1 MISASLILRQP
12 EASLET
18 FEMSRSKTP
27 LSDRFGPDAADV
39 ELGADAPSV
48 HRQLAAR
55 GSVRKFRPDAVP
67 YSALRRLCALAL
79 CSPTKSDLQQR
90 DIIIIDA
97 PSLKSGIAA
106 LLTDGP
112 LGQKWLADVPNLL
125 IFCGNNRRQRRI
137 HTLRDRPFANDHLD
151 AFFNAAVDA
160 GIALSAFVI
169 AAEAEGLGVC
179 PVSAVRN
186 HSETL
191 SRLLKL
197 PDHVF
202 PVAGLAV
209 GYPAEA
215 PPRSMR
221 LPLSVTVHR
230 NAYREDGLDAAIETY
245 DRRRAAAQPYA
256 AQRYVRE
263 FGLTDNYGWSED
275 KARQYAR
282 PERADFGA
290 YVKRIGFKLD

>member
-1 MISASLILRQP
+1 
-12 EASLET
+12 
-18 FEMSRSKTP
+18 MSHSKTP
-27 LSDRFGPDAADV
+27 LVDRFGPDATEV
-39 ELGADAPSV
+39 ELEHDAPSL

-55 GSVRKFRPDAVP
+55 GSVRKFRDEAVP
-67 YSALRRLCALAL
+67 SPILQRLCALAL
-79 CSPTKSDLQQR
+79 CAPTKSDLQQR
-90 DIIIIDA
+90 DIIIVDA
-97 PSLKSGIAA
+97 PSLKSQIAA

-112 LGQKWLADVPNLL
+112 LGQKWIADAPGLL
-125 IFCGNNRRQRRI
+125 VFCGNNRRQRLI
-137 HTLRDRPFANDHLD
+137 HSLRDRPFVNDHLD

-179 PVSAVRN
+179 PISAIRNRAAAVSQ
-186 HSETL
+186 
-191 SRLLKL
+191 LLKL
-197 PDHVF
+197 PEHVF

-215 PPRSMR
+215 PKISMR

-230 NAYREDGLDAAIETY
+230 NEFAEDGLDEAIAAY
-245 DRRRAAAQPYA
+245 DRRREAAQPYA
-256 AQRYVRE
+256 TQRGVEE
-263 FGLTDNYGWSED
+263 FGRANTYGWSED

-282 PERADFGA
+282 PERADFGD

>member
-1 MISASLILRQP
+1 
-12 EASLET
+12 
-18 FEMSRSKTP
+18 MSNFRSP
-27 LSDRFGPDAADV
+27 FSDRFGPDAADI
-39 ELGADAPSV
+39 EFGSDAPSI

-55 GSVRKFRPDAVP
+55 GSVRKFRSDIVP
-67 YSALRRLCALAL
+67 YSTLRRLCALAL
-79 CSPTKSDLQQR
+79 CAPTKSDLQQR
-90 DIIIIDA
+90 DIVIIDA
-97 PSLKSGIAA
+97 PALKSQIAA

-112 LGQKWLADVPNLL
+112 RGQKWLAEVPNLL

-137 HTLRDRPFANDHLD
+137 HTLRDRYFANDHLD

-160 GIALSAFVI
+160 AIALSAFVI

-186 HSETL
+186 HSEAL
-191 SRLLKL
+191 SRLLEL

-209 GYPAEA
+209 GYPAET
-215 PPRSMR
+215 PQLSMR

-230 NAYREDGLDAAIETY
+230 NSFLEDGLDAAIEGY

-263 FGLTDNYGWSED
+263 FGLAESYGWSED

-290 YVKRIGFKLD
+290 YVRRIGFRLD

>member
-1 MISASLILRQP
+1 MAN
-12 EASLET
+12 
-18 FEMSRSKTP
+18 SRTP
-27 LSDRFGPDAADV
+27 LVDRFGPDAADV
-39 ELGADAPSV
+39 EFGGDAPSV
-48 HRQLAAR
+48 FGQLAAR
-55 GSVRKFRPDAVP
+55 GSVRKFRSEAVP
-67 YSALRRLCALAL
+67 YPTLRRLCALAL
-79 CSPTKSDLQQR
+79 CAPTKSDLQQR
-90 DIIIIDA
+90 DIVIVDA
-97 PSLKSGIAA
+97 PPLKSQIGA

-112 LGQKWLADVPNLL
+112 LGQKWIADVPSLL

-137 HTLRDRPFANDHLD
+137 HALRDRPFVNDHLD

-179 PVSAVRN
+179 PISAVRN
-186 HSETL
+186 HSATL
-191 SRLLKL
+191 SQVLKL

-209 GYPAEA
+209 GYPAET
-215 PPRSMR
+215 PKVSMR

-230 NAYREDGLDAAIETY
+230 NAFQEDSLDDTIEAY
-245 DRRRAAAQPYA
+245 DRRREAAQPYV

-263 FGLTDNYGWSED
+263 FGLADTYGWSED

-290 YVKRIGFKLD
+290 YVRRIGFRLD

>member
-1 MISASLILRQP
+1 
-12 EASLET
+12 
-18 FEMSRSKTP
+18 MSQSRTP
-27 LSDRFGPDAADV
+27 LADRFGSDAAEI
-39 ELGADAPSV
+39 ELGDDAPFT

-55 GSVRKFRPDAVP
+55 GSVRKFRPDAIP
-67 YSALRRLCALAL
+67 YSTLQRLCALAL
-79 CSPTKSDLQQR
+79 CAPTKSDLQQR

-97 PSLKSGIAA
+97 PSLKSQIAA

-112 LGQKWLADVPNLL
+112 LGQKWLADVPSLL
-125 IFCGNNRRQRRI
+125 VFCGNNRRQRRI
-137 HTLRDRPFANDHLD
+137 HALRDIPFANDHLD

-179 PVSAVRN
+179 PISAIRN
-186 HSETL
+186 HAAAVSQ
-191 SRLLKL
+191 LLKL

-209 GYPAEA
+209 GYPAET
-215 PPRSMR
+215 PPISMR

-230 NAYREDGLDAAIETY
+230 NAFGEDGLDASIENY
-245 DRRRAAAQPYA
+245 DRRREAAQPYA
-256 AQRYVRE
+256 TQRYAKE
-263 FGLTDNYGWSED
+263 FGLADTYGWSED
-275 KARQYAR
+275 KARQYAH

-290 YVKRIGFKLD
+290 YVRRVGFKLD

>member
-1 MISASLILRQP
+1 
-12 EASLET
+12 
-18 FEMSRSKTP
+18 MSNSKTP
-27 LSDRFGPDAADV
+27 LADRFGADAADV
-39 ELGADAPSV
+39 EPGGDAPSLFS
-48 HRQLAAR
+48 QLATR
-55 GSVRKFRPDAVP
+55 GSVRKFRPDTVP
-67 YSALRRLCALAL
+67 YQILRRLCALAL
-79 CSPTKSDLQQR
+79 CAPTKSDLQQR

-97 PSLKSGIAA
+97 PSLKSQIAA
-106 LLTDGP
+106 MLADGP
-112 LGQKWLADVPNLL
+112 LGQKWLANVPNLL
-125 IFCGNNRRQRRI
+125 LFCGNNRRQRRI
-137 HTLRDRPFANDHLD
+137 HALRDRPFANDHLD
-151 AFFNAAVDA
+151 ALFNAAVDA

-186 HSETL
+186 HAAALSE
-191 SRLLKL
+191 LLKL

-209 GYPAEA
+209 GYPAET
-215 PPRSMR
+215 PQISMR

-230 NAYREDGLDAAIETY
+230 NRFGEDGLDDAIEAY

-263 FGLTDNYGWSED
+263 FGRAESYGWSED

-290 YVKRIGFKLD
+290 YVRRIGFRLD

>member
-1 MISASLILRQP
+1 
-12 EASLET
+12 
-18 FEMSRSKTP
+18 MSNSKTP
-27 LSDRFGPDAADV
+27 LADRFGTDAA
-39 ELGADAPSV
+39 ELEFGGDAPPLFS
-48 HRQLAAR
+48 QLASRA
-55 GSVRKFRPDAVP
+55 SVRKFRSDTVP
-67 YSALRRLCALAL
+67 YPTLRRLCALAL

-97 PSLKSGIAA
+97 PPLKSEIGAMLA
-106 LLTDGP
+106 DGP
-112 LGQKWLADVPNLL
+112 LGQKWLANVPNLL
-125 IFCGNNRRQRRI
+125 IFCGNNRRQRRL
-137 HTLRDRPFANDHLD
+137 HTLRDRHFANDHLD

-179 PVSAVRN
+179 PVSAVRI
-186 HSETL
+186 HSDAL

-215 PPRSMR
+215 PQPSMR

-230 NAYREDGLDAAIETY
+230 DTYLEDGLDDAIETY
-245 DRRRAAAQPYA
+245 DRRREAAQPYA

-263 FGLTDNYGWSED
+263 FGLAETYGWSED
-275 KARQYAR
+275 KARQYAH

-290 YVKRIGFKLD
+290 YVRRIGFRLD

>member
-1 MISASLILRQP
+1 
-12 EASLET
+12 
-18 FEMSRSKTP
+18 MSGSKTP
-27 LSDRFGPDAADV
+27 LVDRFGPDAADI
-39 ELGADAPSV
+39 EIAGDAPTIFS
-48 HRQLAAR
+48 RLAAR

-67 YSALRRLCALAL
+67 YSTLRRLCALAL
-79 CSPTKSDLQQR
+79 CAPTKSDLQQR

-97 PSLKSGIAA
+97 PSLKSEIAA
-106 LLTDGP
+106 LLTHGP

-125 IFCGNNRRQRRI
+125 IFCGNNRRQRKI

-160 GIALSAFVI
+160 AIALSAFVI

-186 HSETL
+186 HSQTL

-209 GYPAEA
+209 GYPAET
-215 PPRSMR
+215 PPLSMR
-221 LPLSVTVHR
+221 LPLCVTIHR
-230 NAYREDGLDAAIETY
+230 NE
-245 DRRRAAAQPYA
+245 
-256 AQRYVRE
+256 
-263 FGLTDNYGWSED
+263 
-275 KARQYAR
+275 
-282 PERADFGA
+282 
-290 YVKRIGFKLD
+290 

>member
-1 MISASLILRQP
+1 
-12 EASLET
+12 
-18 FEMSRSKTP
+18 MSNSKTP
-27 LSDRFGPDAADV
+27 LVDRFGPDAADV
-39 ELGADAPSV
+39 EFSGDALSV
-48 HRQLAAR
+48 FSQLAAR
-55 GSVRKFRPDAVP
+55 GSVRKFRPDTIP
-67 YSALRRLCALAL
+67 YLTLRRLCALAL
-79 CSPTKSDLQQR
+79 CAPTKSDLQQR

-97 PSLKSGIAA
+97 PSLKSQIGA
-106 LLTDGP
+106 LLADGP
-112 LGQKWLADVPNLL
+112 LGQKWLANVPNLL

-137 HTLRDRPFANDHLD
+137 HTLRDRHFANDHLD

-160 GIALSAFVI
+160 AIALSAFVI

-179 PVSAVRN
+179 PISAVRI
-186 HSETL
+186 HSDAL

-215 PPRSMR
+215 PQLSMR
-221 LPLSVTVHR
+221 LPLSVTVHH
-230 NAYREDGLDAAIETY
+230 NTFLEDGLDDAIEAY
-245 DRRRAAAQPYA
+245 DRRREAAQPYA
-256 AQRYVRE
+256 AQRYVKE
-263 FGLTDNYGWSED
+263 FGLADTYGWSED

-290 YVKRIGFKLD
+290 YVRRIGFRLD

>member
-1 MISASLILRQP
+1 
-12 EASLET
+12 
-18 FEMSRSKTP
+18 MSNSKTP
-27 LSDRFGPDAADV
+27 LVERFGPDAADV
-39 ELGADAPSV
+39 EFGGDAPPLL
-48 HRQLAAR
+48 RQLAAR
-55 GSVRKFRPDAVP
+55 GSVRKFRSDIIPDRT
-67 YSALRRLCALAL
+67 LRRLCALAL
-79 CSPTKSDLQQR
+79 CAPTKSDLQQR
-90 DIIIIDA
+90 DIIIIDSA
-97 PSLKSGIAA
+97 SLKSRIGA
-106 LLTDGP
+106 LLADGP
-112 LGQKWLADVPNLL
+112 LGQKWLAGVPNLL

-137 HTLRDRPFANDHLD
+137 HALRDRHFANDHLD

-160 GIALSAFVI
+160 AIALSAFVI
-169 AAEAEGLGVC
+169 AAEADGLGAC

-186 HSETL
+186 HSDAL

-215 PPRSMR
+215 PKLSMR
-221 LPLSVTVHR
+221 LPLSVTVHH
-230 NAYREDGLDAAIETY
+230 NAFLEDGLDDAIEAY
-245 DRRRAAAQPYA
+245 DRRREAAQPYA

-263 FGLTDNYGWSED
+263 FGLADTYGWSED

-290 YVKRIGFKLD
+290 YARRIGFRLD